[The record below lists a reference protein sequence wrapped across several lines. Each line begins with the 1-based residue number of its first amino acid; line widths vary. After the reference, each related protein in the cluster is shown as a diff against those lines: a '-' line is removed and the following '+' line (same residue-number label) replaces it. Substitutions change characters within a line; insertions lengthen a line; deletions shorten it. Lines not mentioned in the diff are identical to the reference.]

1 MNYILIATHSE
12 LAEGMYKSI
21 KFFNSD
27 NQTVDFLNC
36 YVKSNDVKEELEDRI
51 RNNLNKNIVIC
62 TDIAYGSVNQIAH
75 DLQKIYEFHL
85 ISGINLSVVLELA
98 FSTEDLSSEKIE
110 DIVNKGKGQLIYI
123 NKPETIKNLD
133 EIELQEDEL

>member
-98 FSTEDLSSEKIE
+98 F
-110 DIVNKGKGQLIYI
+110 G
-123 NKPETIKNLD
+123 
-133 EIELQEDEL
+133 